1 LKRQVTVILGDF
13 VANVLREQA
22 RANALSPGE
31 FLDLA
36 ARYYLAERSTGRPAL
51 KLPDFLEDRPDGA
64 TIALE
69 LDLEEASWEELEGVA
84 RGEGAPPERVLEHAV
99 LLLIADIDSGRAARV
114 VEEGGEQPL
123 SDGP

>member
-36 ARYYLAERSTGRPAL
+36 AR
-51 KLPDFLEDRPDGA
+51 
-64 TIALE
+64 
-69 LDLEEASWEELEGVA
+69 
-84 RGEGAPPERVLEHAV
+84 
-99 LLLIADIDSGRAARV
+99 
-114 VEEGGEQPL
+114 
-123 SDGP
+123 